1 MKPGDLVRIDRASI
15 GVPQGTLGLVVKD
28 ASSENLCDVWWVTT
42 YGIPRDTK
50 RRYLEEDLDIV

>member
-15 GVPQGTLGLVVKD
+15 GAPQGTLGLVVKD

-42 YGIPRDTK
+42 YGIASRK
-50 RRYLEEDLDIV
+50 RRYLEEDLVIV